1 MAIRSPENQLAHD
14 RMILELVNNLIG
26 KGYQE
31 IRAAMLPEFTD
42 LRPEKV
48 YSEEAEMFFT
58 PDVTALHNGRLMIF
72 EVETVDSIL
81 TPSTQA
87 ELRTLATY
95 ASENQGTFYLVMSE
109 DDRDLA
115 TATLNEID
123 DRDMRSSFTISL

>member
-48 YSEEAEMFFT
+48 YSEETEMFFT
-58 PDVTALHNGRLMIF
+58 PDVTALHNGRMMIF

-87 ELRTLATY
+87 ELRALAGY
-95 ASENQGTFYLVMSE
+95 ASDQQGTFYLVMSE

-115 TATLNEID
+115 TATLDEID
-123 DRDMRSSFTISL
+123 GRDLRSSFTISL